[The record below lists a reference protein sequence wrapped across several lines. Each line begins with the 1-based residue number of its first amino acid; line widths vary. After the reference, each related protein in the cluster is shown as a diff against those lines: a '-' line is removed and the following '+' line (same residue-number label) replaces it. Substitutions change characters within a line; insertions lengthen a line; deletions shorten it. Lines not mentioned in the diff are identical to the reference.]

1 MKNIFMGILSA
12 TALAASTIA
21 MAGGPDNMATPAPAV
36 APASTNNFMSAL
48 NGLYVG
54 TDLGYAIT
62 PNEFTSASNLTNDGF
77 TFAFHAGYNFNQYL
91 ALEAGYTRLPKVG
104 YNDTAGN
111 FIGTDNNDVY
121 SFVVKG
127 TYPVINKLN
136 VFAKAGY
143 ALSNSD
149 SVTAVINGTTSSAGQ
164 VYSNPTVSGGIEYRV
179 MPHVGVN
186 VQYTAIIGING
197 QAATS
202 DLATAG
208 LNYYF

>member
-1 MKNIFMGILSA
+1 MKNIFIGMLSA

-36 APASTNNFMSAL
+36 VAPASSNFMSVL
-48 NGLYVG
+48 NGVYLG

-62 PNEFTSASNLTNDGF
+62 PNEFSSSLPGLTDDGF
-77 TFAFHAGYNFNQYL
+77 TFAFHAGYNFNQYV
-91 ALEAGYTRLPKVG
+91 AFEAGYTRLPKAG
-104 YNDTAGN
+104 YNSPVGFA
-111 FIGTDNNDVY
+111 GTDNNDVY

-127 TYPVINKLN
+127 IYPVMNQLN

-149 SVTAVINGTTSSAGQ
+149 LVVAGINTTNFVGK
-164 VYSNPTVSGGIEYRV
+164 VYSNPTVAGGVEYRV

-186 VQYTAIIGING
+186 VQYTAIIGVNG
-197 QAATS
+197 EAATS